1 MKGPVSAMSTMTAT
15 FGPTVSNARAAVR
28 ADRGGVAGTFIVLVL
43 AAALISATGVVM
55 ESGIRA
61 QADGAGDAALLATLA
76 GSFAG
81 TALGVVVLVVA
92 STNALAIRRRRR
104 EFALMRAVGATRRQV
119 RRMVGAEVLLV
130 TAVAAPLGAV
140 PGLFAAR
147 VLTPTLVDSGI
158 VSEGFQLTLSP
169 FPALAAVVLLLP
181 VALLAARLAAR
192 GTLRMAP
199 TAAIRESGVEKPGIG
214 RARLITAAVLA
225 ASGLSSAF
233 SSVAVPGT
241 IGAAVAATSAFLLVG
256 AAALA
261 GPLLVTRL
269 LGRSSSLIS
278 RTGGVSTAMAL
289 ANTRGF
295 ARRLTTAI
303 VPLALALS
311 AGTVQTSVDE
321 TVSEAATRQLD
332 AGLHAE
338 LVATPAGSDGLMAGQ
353 VDRIADLPGVRSA
366 TALSTVGTQVRTDEM
381 PSALSGLAW
390 EPTQMWVLPEGGP
403 GDALDPDVTAGS
415 LADFDAPDTV
425 AISADSRFDLGKGI
439 GDRVTMRFPDD
450 TETSAKIV
458 AVYDRGLG
466 FGGYL
471 VGASTV
477 AGHDPDAAANTVL
490 VSTDPGATAD
500 VASELRDLGVTAQ
513 SKDAYVD
520 SVQTAAA
527 SSQHLSAVLLLA
539 LLAFVGLA
547 AANTLVMTTAGRRA
561 ELNLLRRTGATRT
574 QLLRMA
580 WVESLITGAAAW
592 VIGTVAVIPAVL
604 GVGFGLLGA
613 SMPGVGWTAYAVLSV
628 LVFAVSVLTI
638 VPTVGHSLRG
648 PVSAR

>member
-1 MKGPVSAMSTMTAT
+1 MSTMTAT
-15 FGPTVSNARAAVR
+15 FGPTVRNARAAVR

-81 TALGVVVLVVA
+81 TALSVVVLVVA
-92 STNALAIRRRRR
+92 STFALAIRRRRR

-147 VLTPTLVDSGI
+147 LLTPTLVDSGI
-158 VSEGFQLTLSP
+158 VSDGFQLTLSP
-169 FPALAAVVLLLP
+169 FPVLAAIVLLLP
-181 VALLAARLAAR
+181 VSLLAARLAAR
-192 GTLRMAP
+192 ETLRMPP
-199 TAAIRESGVEKPGIG
+199 TAAVREASVEKPGIG
-214 RARLITAAVLA
+214 RVRRITAAVLA
-225 ASGLSSAF
+225 VGGLSVAF

-241 IGAAVAATSAFLLVG
+241 VGAAAAASSAFLLVG

-269 LGRSSSLIS
+269 LGHSSSVLA
-278 RTGGVSTAMAL
+278 RAGGVSTGLAL

-295 ARRLTTAI
+295 ARRLTSAI

-311 AGTVQTSVDE
+311 AGTVQTSVDK

-332 AGLHAE
+332 AGLHAQ
-338 LVATPAGSDGLMAGQ
+338 LVATGLTADQ
-353 VDRIADLPGVRSA
+353 VDRISDLPGVRSA
-366 TALSTVGTQVRTDEM
+366 TALSTIATQVRTDDEM

-390 EPTQMWVLPEGGP
+390 EPNQMWVLPEGGP
-403 GDALDPDVTAGS
+403 GDAFDPDLTAGS
-415 LADFDAPDTV
+415 LADLDAVDTV
-425 AISADSRFDLGKGI
+425 AISADTKFDLGKGI
-439 GDRVTMRFPDD
+439 GDRVTVRFPDD
-450 TETSAKIV
+450 TETDAKIV
-458 AVYDRGLG
+458 AVYDRSLG

-477 AGHDPDAAANTVL
+477 ADHDPDAAATTVL
-490 VSTDPGATAD
+490 VSTSPGASAD
-500 VASELRDLGVTAQ
+500 VASELEDLGVPAQ
-513 SKDAYVD
+513 SKDAYVG

-561 ELNLLRRTGATRT
+561 ELDLLRRTGATRT

-613 SMPGVGWTAYAVLSV
+613 SVPGVGWTAYALLSV
-628 LVFAVSVLTI
+628 LVFAISVLTI
-638 VPTVGHSLRG
+638 VPTVVRSLRG
-648 PVSAR
+648 PVSARSAG

>member
-1 MKGPVSAMSTMTAT
+1 MSAVTTMSAT
-15 FGPTVSNARAAVR
+15 FGPTVRNARAAVR
-28 ADRGGVAGTFIVLVL
+28 ADRGGVAGTFIVLML

-61 QADGAGDAALLATLA
+61 QVDGAGDAALLATLA

-92 STNALAIRRRRR
+92 STFALAIRRRRR
-104 EFALMRAVGATRRQV
+104 EFALMRAIGATRKQV

-130 TAVAAPLGAV
+130 TVVAAPLGAV

-147 VLTPTLVDSGI
+147 LLTPTLVDSGI
-158 VSEGFQLTLSP
+158 VSAGFQLTLSP
-169 FPALAAVVLLLP
+169 IPALAAVALLLP

-192 GTLRMAP
+192 ETLRMAP
-199 TAAIRESGVEKPGIG
+199 TAAVREATIEKPGIG

-225 ASGLSSAF
+225 GTGLSSAF

-269 LGRSSSLIS
+269 LGHSSSLIS

-311 AGTVQTSVDE
+311 AGTVQTSVDK

-332 AGLHAE
+332 AGIHAE
-338 LVATPAGSDGLMAGQ
+338 LVATPAGSGGITAAQ

-366 TALSTVGTQVRTDEM
+366 TALSTVGTQVRTDDEM

-390 EPTQMWVLPEGGP
+390 EPFQLRVLPDGGA

-415 LADFDAPDTV
+415 LADLDGEDTV
-425 AISADSRFDLGKGI
+425 AISADAKFDLGKGI
-439 GDRVTMRFPDD
+439 GDHVTMRFPDD
-450 TETSAKIV
+450 TETQALIV

-466 FGGYL
+466 FGDYL
-471 VGASTV
+471 VGVSTV
-477 AGHDPDAAANTVL
+477 AAHDPDAAVDTVL
-490 VSTDPGATAD
+490 LSTDPGASTE
-500 VASELRDLGVTAQ
+500 VAGEVKDLGVTAQ

-561 ELNLLRRTGATRT
+561 ELDLLRRTGATRA

-592 VIGTVAVIPAVL
+592 AIGTVAVIPAVL

-628 LVFAVSVLTI
+628 LVLAISVLTI
-638 VPTVGHSLRG
+638 VPTVVRNLRG

>member
-1 MKGPVSAMSTMTAT
+1 MSAVSGTWST
-15 FGPTVSNARAAVR
+15 ARAAVR

-55 ESGIRA
+55 ESGVRA
-61 QADGAGDAALLATLA
+61 QRSDASLLATLA

-92 STNALAIRRRRR
+92 STFALAIRRRRR
-104 EFALMRAVGATRRQV
+104 EFALMRVVGATRKQV
-119 RRMVGAEVLLV
+119 RRMVSAEVLLV

-147 VLTPTLVDSGI
+147 LLTSTLVDSGV
-158 VSEGFQLTLSP
+158 VSAGFQLTLSP
-169 FPALAAVVLLLP
+169 IPALAAVVLLLP

-192 GTLRMAP
+192 ETLKMAP
-199 TAAIRESGVEKPGIG
+199 TAAVRESTVEKPGIG

-261 GPLLVTRL
+261 GPLLVTHL
-269 LGRSSSLIS
+269 LGGSSSLIA

-311 AGTVQTSVDE
+311 AGTVQTSVDR

-332 AGLHAE
+332 AGIHAQ
-338 LVATPAGSDGLMAGQ
+338 LVAPGLTADQ
-353 VDRIADLPGVRSA
+353 VDRVGDLPGVRSV
-366 TALSTVGTQVRTDEM
+366 TALSTVVTQVRTDDEM

-415 LADFDAPDTV
+415 LADVGGADTV
-425 AISADSRFDLGKGI
+425 AISADAKFDLGKGI
-439 GDRVTMRFPDD
+439 GDRVTVRFPDD
-450 TETSAKIV
+450 TETSVKIV

-466 FGGYL
+466 FGDYL
-471 VGASTV
+471 MGAST
-477 AGHDPDAAANTVL
+477 AAAHDPDAAPNTVL

-561 ELNLLRRTGATRT
+561 ELDLLRRTGATRT

-628 LVFAVSVLTI
+628 LVLAISVLTI
-638 VPTVGHSLRG
+638 VPTVARGLRG
-648 PVSAR
+648 PVAAR

>member
-1 MKGPVSAMSTMTAT
+1 MSAVGGTWST
-15 FGPTVSNARAAVR
+15 ARAAVR
-28 ADRGGVAGTFIVLVL
+28 ADRGGVAGTFIVLML

-55 ESGIRA
+55 ESGVRA
-61 QADGAGDAALLATLA
+61 QGSDASLLATLA

-81 TALGVVVLVVA
+81 TALAVVVLVVA
-92 STNALAIRRRRR
+92 STFALAIRRRRG

-147 VLTPTLVDSGI
+147 LLTPTLVDSGI
-158 VSEGFQLTLSP
+158 VSPGFQLTLSP
-169 FPALAAVVLLLP
+169 IPALAAVVLLLP

-192 GTLRMAP
+192 ETLKMAP
-199 TAAIRESGVEKPGIG
+199 TAAVREASVEKPGIG
-214 RARLITAAVLA
+214 RGRRITAAVLA
-225 ASGLSSAF
+225 ASGLSTAF

-241 IGAAVAATSAFLLVG
+241 VGAAVAATSAFLLVG

-261 GPLLVTRL
+261 GPLLVTHL

-278 RTGGVSTAMAL
+278 RAGGVSTAMAL

-311 AGTVQTSVDE
+311 AGTVQTSVDK

-332 AGLHAE
+332 AGIHAD
-338 LVATPAGSDGLMAGQ
+338 LVATGPSADQ
-353 VDRIADLPGVRSA
+353 VDRVADLPGVRSA
-366 TALSTVGTQVRTDEM
+366 TVLSTVVTNVRTDDEM
-381 PSALSGLAW
+381 PSALSALAW

-403 GDALDPDVTAGS
+403 GDAFDPDVAAGS
-415 LADFDAPDTV
+415 LAALDAADTV
-425 AISADSRFDLGKGI
+425 AISADTKFDLGKGI
-439 GDRVTMRFPDD
+439 GDRVTVRLPDD
-450 TETSAKIV
+450 TEISAKVV
-458 AVYDRGLG
+458 AVYDRSLG

-471 VGASTV
+471 VGATTV
-477 AGHDPDAAANTVL
+477 AGHDPDGAVDTVL
-490 VSTDPGATAD
+490 VATDPGASAE

-547 AANTLVMTTAGRRA
+547 AANTLVMTTAGRKA
-561 ELNLLRRTGATRT
+561 ELDLLRRTGATRT

-592 VIGTVAVIPAVL
+592 VIGTIAVIPAVL

-613 SMPGVGWTAYAVLSV
+613 SMPGVGWTAYAVLSL
-628 LVFAVSVLTI
+628 LVFAISTLTI
-638 VPTVGHSLRG
+638 LPTVVRSLSG
-648 PVSAR
+648 PVAAR

>member
-1 MKGPVSAMSTMTAT
+1 MSTMTAT
-15 FGPTVSNARAAVR
+15 FGPTVRNARAAVR
-28 ADRGGVAGTFIVLVL
+28 ADRGGVAGTFLVLML

-81 TALGVVVLVVA
+81 TALSVVVLVVA
-92 STNALAIRRRRR
+92 STFALAIRRRRR
-104 EFALMRAVGATRRQV
+104 EFALMRAVGATRKQV

-130 TAVAAPLGAV
+130 TAVAAPLGAI

-147 VLTPTLVDSGI
+147 LLTPTLVDSGI
-158 VSEGFQLTLSP
+158 VSDGFELTLSP
-169 FPALAAVVLLLP
+169 MPALAAVVLLLP

-192 GTLRMAP
+192 ETLRMAP
-199 TAAIRESGVEKPGIG
+199 TAAVRESTVEKPGIG
-214 RARLITAAVLA
+214 RGRRITAAVLA
-225 ASGLSSAF
+225 AAGLSTAF
-233 SSVAVPGT
+233 SSIVVPGT
-241 IGAAVAATSAFLLVG
+241 VGAAVAATSAFLLVG

-261 GPLLVTRL
+261 GPLLVTHL
-269 LGRSSSLIS
+269 LGRSSSLIA

-311 AGTVQTSVDE
+311 AGTVQTSVDK
-321 TVSEAATRQLD
+321 TVTEAATRQLD
-332 AGLHAE
+332 AGIHAD
-338 LVATPAGSDGLMAGQ
+338 LVATPTASDGLAVDQ
-353 VDRIADLPGVRSA
+353 VDRIADVPGVRST
-366 TALSTVGTQVRTDEM
+366 TALSTVVTNVRTDDEM
-381 PSALSGLAW
+381 PSAFSGLAW
-390 EPTQMWVLPEGGP
+390 EPTQMWVLPAGGA
-403 GDALDPDVTAGS
+403 GDAFDPDVTAGS
-415 LADFDAPDTV
+415 LADLDTPNTV
-425 AISADSRFDLGKGI
+425 AISSDTKFDLGKGI
-439 GDRVTMRFPDD
+439 GDEVTVRFPDE
-450 TETSAKIV
+450 TETSATIV
-458 AVYDRGLG
+458 AVYDRSLG
-466 FGGYL
+466 FGGFL
-471 VGASTV
+471 AGAST
-477 AGHDPDAAANTVL
+477 AAAHDPAFAATTVL
-490 VSTDPGATAD
+490 VSTAPGASAD

-547 AANTLVMTTAGRRA
+547 AANTLVMTTAGRKA
-561 ELNLLRRTGATRT
+561 ELDLLRRTGATRK

-592 VIGTVAVIPAVL
+592 VIGTIAVVPAVL

-613 SMPGVGWTAYAVLSV
+613 SMPGVGWTAYAVLSL
-628 LVFAVSVLTI
+628 LVFAISVLTI
-638 VPTVGHSLRG
+638 VPTVVRSLRG